1 MSLTLVTA
9 PTSEPVSLSEMKS
22 HLRLDGG
29 DDDAYVSKCLKAARQ
44 WIEGQI
50 KRSIMAKTY
59 DYNIDYCW
67 PYKDGAIRIDFPL
80 NPVTSVTSITY
91 VDSDGASQTLASS
104 QYTVVARE
112 FNSYIVAAYNISLPD
127 VRWVPNAITVRFV
140 TGNSST
146 VPDELRRAIMILA
159 GHYYE
164 NRETSMD
171 APIAIEALISP
182 FRKATFQ

>member
-1 MSLTLVTA
+1 MSLTLVTDLA
-9 PTSEPVSLSEMKS
+9 YEPVSLEEQKE
-22 HLRLDGG
+22 HLRLDITA
-29 DDDAYVSKCLKAARQ
+29 DDHYVSSCITAARGF
-44 WIEGQI
+44 IEGQV
-50 KRSIMAKTY
+50 KRSLMPKTY

-80 NPVTSVTSITY
+80 NPVTSVTSISY
-91 VDSDGASQTLASS
+91 VDSDGATQTLAAS

-112 FNSYIVAAYNISLPD
+112 FNSYIVAAYNVSLPD